1 MIRIIIIGIGKCND
15 LLDNNFACDDQRISN
30 EQTMTQVL
38 LPASSLLQ
46 LQSVREVPLMT
57 IAIML
62 MIV

>member
-1 MIRIIIIGIGKCND
+1 MIYWTTTLLVMTND
-15 LLDNNFACDDQRISN
+15 YQMKK
-30 EQTMTQVL
+30 TMTQVL